1 VEYIGSSLG
10 RVLSGYPLLYKF
22 NFVFLIAASIIG
34 FAIFLFFI
42 IRVRGYKEKEVG
54 GWIA

>member
-1 VEYIGSSLG
+1 MEYIGSSLG

-34 FAIFLFFI
+34 FAIVLFFI